1 MVVSYN
7 PATIFT
13 YSELDLEP
21 PIVLILRYQTGSV
34 FSSLCFSSAKN
45 SPMGEGD
52 CDFGENK
59 LVEEGSEVAGDE
71 AVVDEHLVFDDVPVG
86 VRQFYFVKVKALEN
100 SNTDAMIKAE
110 ETISK
115 MNQDQILIAQKIRD
129 RRMDRD
135 QVIAKLNDQ
144 QYYESWDDFILLC
157 NRNKMNILHFSLEKM
172 TYVNKAH
179 KGKPNISCLS
189 GGKVDKQ
196 ELSFLMRHGCKNMA
210 DERKLLKEV
219 KARQENDGGSTVD
232 EVDSS
237 LESLFGNLW
246 LKPLGFQ
253 ITHAIKKI
261 EGIDDD
267 PVEGELWSSSRIK
280 NVIQEEAR
288 FRSKA
293 KKTTK
298 ELEKVEKD
306 ISSLQKRFIYTN
318 RRKAEAYDTILKL
331 KKQYGEENA
340 SHYQYCSL
348 MKKVEVLAK
357 KKDIAAL
364 EELSQGQVDKFM
376 QQWNNCLEFRND
388 YRRRVVPSLYSR
400 DLCLDGRMI
409 TKQKSSLVEDT

>member
-1 MVVSYN
+1 M
-7 PATIFT
+7 
-13 YSELDLEP
+13 
-21 PIVLILRYQTGSV
+21 
-34 FSSLCFSSAKN
+34 
-45 SPMGEGD
+45 
-52 CDFGENK
+52 
-59 LVEEGSEVAGDE
+59 
-71 AVVDEHLVFDDVPVG
+71 PVG

-100 SNTDAMIKAE
+100 SNTDAIIKPE

-115 MNQDQILIAQKIRD
+115 MNQDQSLIAQKIRD
-129 RRMDRD
+129 RKMDRD
-135 QVIAKLNDQ
+135 RVIAKLNDQ
-144 QYYESWDDFILLC
+144 QYYEFRDDFTLHC
-157 NRNKMNILHFSLEKM
+157 NTDRMNMLHFSLEKM
-172 TYVNKAH
+172 TYVNKAR

-210 DERKLLKEV
+210 DERKVLREV

-237 LESLFGNLW
+237 LESLFGTFGCPW
-246 LKPLGFQ
+246 YKPMGFQ
-253 ITHAIKKI
+253 IIHAIKKFQ
-261 EGIDDD
+261 GIDDD

-280 NVIQEEAR
+280 NVIQEDLQELYDSSDYIRRRQAR

-293 KKTTK
+293 KKTAK

-306 ISSLQKRFIYTN
+306 ISALQKRLIYTN

-340 SHYQYCSL
+340 SHYQYRSL

-357 KKDIAAL
+357 KKDVAAL

-388 YRRRVVPSLYSR
+388 YRQRVVPSLYSR

-409 TKQKSSLVEDT
+409 TNQKSSLVEDTRKVIIPEALSKTRLKWLMKDAEDPFELLF